1 MCHFLG
7 VHFGPPF
14 LTPRPKSQ
22 FLAGGFDVLF
32 GAMPWGEKKKCN
44 GVFVLRIFTPAGGPT
59 PSEHG
64 GQRLDQP
71 AHRMRRAG
79 NRADA
84 GGRGTAS
91 KVMSGPCA
99 RVGSTSASHVEV
111 ADSNPGASHIAPSL
125 FLAWRHG
132 WPAGAS
138 VRHPLQQK
146 GRSA

>member
-64 GQRLDQP
+64 GQRLGQP
-71 AHRMRRAG
+71 AHRMQRAG

-111 ADSNPGASHIAPSL
+111 ADSNPGILQDVGIDIAT
-125 FLAWRHG
+125 
-132 WPAGAS
+132 
-138 VRHPLQQK
+138 
-146 GRSA
+146 